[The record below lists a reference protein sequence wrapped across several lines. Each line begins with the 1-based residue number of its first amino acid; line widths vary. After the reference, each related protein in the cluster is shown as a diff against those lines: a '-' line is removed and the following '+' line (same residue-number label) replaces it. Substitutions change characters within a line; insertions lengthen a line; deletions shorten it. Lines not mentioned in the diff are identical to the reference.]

1 MSLLNDS
8 RAYHGQMMQ
17 MLEVIDPFVQ
27 RNQVVTLTDLYIY
40 NKPVCLVI
48 VNMDQW
54 VGSQR
59 TIAVKAYYKNGDCL
73 TAARRE
79 FRRHYNL
86 GRHDRVPSCKA
97 IKSWVENFKK
107 TGSAL
112 KKKPPGAQRTQRT
125 PQNIKAVRT
134 SFEKSPRRSVT

>member
-1 MSLLNDS
+1 MSN
-8 RAYHGQMMQ
+8 RGYR
-17 MLEVIDPFVQ
+17 VQ
-27 RNQVVTLTDLYIY
+27 GVTDTVGTFNQL
-40 NKPVCLVI
+40 C

-59 TIAVKAYYKNGDCL
+59 AIAVKAYYKNGDCL

-86 GRHDRVPSCKA
+86 GRHDHVPSCKA
-97 IKSWVENFKK
+97 IKSWVENFEE

-125 PQNIKAVRT
+125 PQNIEAVRT